1 MKKILIALSIFFI
14 SCEKEEIKPFPCL
27 DGNCG
32 YIFTVDT
39 FSSPGA
45 KLYPDGYWRVK
56 HNGINYFTIRGL
68 ISQLHPAYVVNKVPM
83 VETKYDSD
91 YWIVFDT
98 IQFSTPMYGYMGWFN
113 DKTLNNPIPIGNHVF
128 TINFLKSI
136 TSIFNLAGY
145 TVSRNMCLDCPYS
158 EAMLGSYSKYNYT
171 PTQNIS
177 GSQIFLH
184 KNELHFMIFN
194 NTRTCVTIKC
204 HLNVYSGSITNHL
217 IIKEY
222 ILCWCIVIL

>member
-1 MKKILIALSIFFI
+1 
-14 SCEKEEIKPFPCL
+14 
-27 DGNCG
+27 
-32 YIFTVDT
+32 
-39 FSSPGA
+39 
-45 KLYPDGYWRVK
+45 
-56 HNGINYFTIRGL
+56 
-68 ISQLHPAYVVNKVPM
+68 M

-91 YWIVFDT
+91 YWIIFDT

-171 PTQNIS
+171 PTQNIFFDNEMIGDTATIYIQMTFNS
-177 GSQIFLH
+177 DTGPRVIKNHEMKFIFL
-184 KNELHFMIFN
+184 
-194 NTRTCVTIKC
+194 
-204 HLNVYSGSITNHL
+204 
-217 IIKEY
+217 
-222 ILCWCIVIL
+222 

>member
-14 SCEKEEIKPFPCL
+14 SCEKEEIRPFPCL

-32 YIFTVDT
+32 YQFAVDT

-128 TINFLKSI
+128 TINYLKSI

-145 TVSRNMCLDCPYS
+145 TVSRNMCLDCPYT
-158 EAMLGSYSKYNYT
+158 ETLLGTYSKYNYT
-171 PTQNIS
+171 PTQNIFFDNEMIGDTATIYIQMTFNS
-177 GSQIFLH
+177 DTGPRVIKNHEMKFIFL
-184 KNELHFMIFN
+184 
-194 NTRTCVTIKC
+194 
-204 HLNVYSGSITNHL
+204 
-217 IIKEY
+217 
-222 ILCWCIVIL
+222 